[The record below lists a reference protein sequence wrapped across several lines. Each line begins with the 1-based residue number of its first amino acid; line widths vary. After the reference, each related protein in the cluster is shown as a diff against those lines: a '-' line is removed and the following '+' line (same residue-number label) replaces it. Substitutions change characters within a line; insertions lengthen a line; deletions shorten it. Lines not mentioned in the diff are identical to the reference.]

1 MTFEKIQAIIVDQLG
16 KEEEEVQLTTRLKD
30 ELDADSLDLFQIIN
44 DIEDEFDVKIDT
56 EEGLETVQDLV
67 NYVDKQL
74 AEKYA
79 KYLKDQEA
87 KADFEQFEST
97 YVSEQNRLKS
107 LIVDLPDFTNKSFND
122 FARSMSACNDS

>member
-30 ELDADSLDLFQIIN
+30 ELDADSLDLFQIVN

-67 NYVDKQL
+67 NYVDAQL
-74 AEKYA
+74 ADK
-79 KYLKDQEA
+79 
-87 KADFEQFEST
+87 
-97 YVSEQNRLKS
+97 
-107 LIVDLPDFTNKSFND
+107 
-122 FARSMSACNDS
+122 

>member
-30 ELDADSLDLFQIIN
+30 EVDADSLDLFQIIN

-67 NYVDKQL
+67 NYVDAQL
-74 AEKYA
+74 ADK
-79 KYLKDQEA
+79 
-87 KADFEQFEST
+87 
-97 YVSEQNRLKS
+97 
-107 LIVDLPDFTNKSFND
+107 
-122 FARSMSACNDS
+122 

>member
-74 AEKYA
+74 AE
-79 KYLKDQEA
+79 L
-87 KADFEQFEST
+87 
-97 YVSEQNRLKS
+97 
-107 LIVDLPDFTNKSFND
+107 
-122 FARSMSACNDS
+122 